1 MAFMPAVALALQ
13 AVTVPQHTGTE
24 AEYRGL
30 SVAGSEVVWA
40 TARNGVFSRTGDGG
54 TTWHTDT
61 IPGGEGLF
69 LVDVHAVDAVTA
81 CVLGT
86 SFDGGLARI
95 YYTTDGGEQWTIAYE
110 NTHEDVFFDGLAFWS
125 DERGVAFS
133 DPVDGAFLIVRT
145 EDGCRSWVEV
155 PRDRLPQPLEG
166 EAGFAASGTAI
177 TVVGDRHA
185 WIGTGGGAT
194 ARVLRTTDGG
204 RSWTAHETPLEVG
217 ATAGVFG
224 LAFQDPS
231 NGVAVGGDYRVRTE
245 GSDNVIRTRDGGVTW
260 EVAGTSRPRGVR
272 YGVAIAPDRP
282 GTLIAV
288 GPSGY
293 GFSTDWGATWMA
305 IDTVSVNT
313 VALSRTGM
321 GWVAGV
327 DGKVWRITFARD

>member
-1 MAFMPAVALALQ
+1 MGFMPAVALAMQ
-13 AVTVPQHTGTE
+13 AVAVPQFTGTE

-30 SVAGSEVVWA
+30 SVAGPNVVWA
-40 TARNGVFSRTGDGG
+40 TARNGVFSRTDDGG
-54 TTWHTDT
+54 TTWYTDT

-86 SFDGGLARI
+86 SFEGGLARI
-95 YYTTDGGEQWTIAYE
+95 YRTADGGDQWTVAYE
-110 NTHEDVFFDGLAFWS
+110 NTHEGVFFDGLAFWN
-125 DERGVAFS
+125 DERGVAFG
-133 DPVDGAFLIVRT
+133 DPVDGAFLILRT

-155 PRDRLPQPLEG
+155 SHDRLPEPLER

-177 TVVGDRHA
+177 TVAGDRYA
-185 WIGTGGGAT
+185 WIGTGGGVT

-231 NGVAVGGDYRVRTE
+231 NGVAVGGNYQVRTD

-260 EVAGTSRPRGVR
+260 EVVGTSAPRGVR
-272 YGVAIAPDRP
+272 YGVSVATGRP
-282 GTLIAV
+282 GTLVAS

-293 GFSTDWGATWMA
+293 GFSTDWGTTWTA
-305 IDTVSVNT
+305 IDTVSVNA
-313 VALSRTGM
+313 VAMGAAGV

-327 DGKVWRITFARD
+327 EGRIWRITLAKD